1 VTRTIV
7 SLLAAAVAGLV
18 IGLAGA
24 FVQAHRFVW
33 ILENRYLV
41 VPWGAVIVLVVLL
54 VSIRGAAKAAHS
66 RSAGWFVLVGW
77 LVMTFVL
84 ATESTSGDLAVSGGL
99 RQWGY
104 LLGGAILGSALA
116 TLPPRSFASLSNR
129 SDHDGSGPQK
139 ESKVGRV
146 GDAAGLD

>member
-1 VTRTIV
+1 MIRTIV

-33 ILENRYLV
+33 ILDNRYLV

-54 VSIRGAAKAAHS
+54 VSIRSAAKVVHR
-66 RSAGWFVLVGW
+66 RSAGWLVLAGW

-84 ATESTSGDLAVSGGL
+84 ATESTSGDLAVSGGV

-116 TLPPRSFASLSNR
+116 TLPPRSFASLRTR
-129 SDHDGSGPQK
+129 SDRDASGLQM
-139 ESKVGRV
+139 ESEVRRV
-146 GDAAGLD
+146 GDTAGLD

>member
-1 VTRTIV
+1 MTRTIV
-7 SLLAAAVAGLV
+7 SLLAAAAAGLV

-33 ILENRYLV
+33 IFENRYLV

-54 VSIRGAAKAAHS
+54 VSIRGAAKVLHR
-66 RSAGWFVLVGW
+66 RSAGWLVLGGW
-77 LVMTFVL
+77 LIMTFVL

-116 TLPPRSFASLSNR
+116 TLPPRSFASVSTSSER
-129 SDHDGSGPQK
+129 AESGLQMD
-139 ESKVGRV
+139 SKVRRV